1 MIYFIIVLNLNVFI
15 ISLCL
20 IFINNKIHKLK
31 LLIQD
36 FKKEIK
42 IQNCSIQ
49 TNTKLGKLST
59 FSKDPSISSLQIA
72 KIRNKIND

>member
-1 MIYFIIVLNLNVFI
+1 MIYFIINVFI
-15 ISLCL
+15 IGLSL
-20 IFINNKIHKLK
+20 IFINNKIYKLK

-36 FKKEIK
+36 LKNEIK

-49 TNTKLGKLST
+49 VNTKLGKLST